1 MERYCNAGYICLGR
15 VIECASGMS
24 LPEFAQSRIFGP
36 LGMTSTTFWGG
47 PEPFPPNAAPVR
59 PDDEGYWPLTLGDG
73 GMWTTVPDLLRWNA
87 ALLADRLGVTT
98 MIHTPGSLDDGT
110 PLTYGWGGGLRTHAG
125 QPAHN
130 HGGGWWGLSARL
142 ERLPLAGRSVA
153 VVALD
158 DDGDRLTAITDR
170 LLDMALQAVRT

>member
-1 MERYCNAGYICLGR
+1 
-15 VIECASGMS
+15 
-24 LPEFAQSRIFGP
+24 
-36 LGMTSTTFWGG
+36 
-47 PEPFPPNAAPVR
+47 
-59 PDDEGYWPLTLGDG
+59 
-73 GMWTTVPDLLRWNA
+73 MWTTVPDLLRWNA

-98 MIHTPGSLDDGT
+98 LIHTPGSLDDGT
-110 PLTYGWGGGLRTHAG
+110 PLTYGWGVGLRTHAG
-125 QPAHN
+125 QPAHS

-170 LLDMALQAVRT
+170 LLDMALQAVRMCSRDRSGVG